1 MSDLKFRYAMLFSA
15 MFIALISVIV
25 FSLVCEP
32 DDQNNLTDDEIALS
46 VNILPQHTLTYNANG
61 GYFTYTGFYMN
72 SIYTKL
78 NIHYNLR
85 YPALY

>member
-61 GYFTYTGFYMN
+61 GIFH
-72 SIYTKL
+72 IYGILYEL